1 MVKPGS
7 QNYPHSGSISPV
19 STNLHSLRPWIT
31 FLILSYTYTTDIL
44 QLVKQLLIHI
54 KLYSNA
60 MMDKMTL
67 IGSSYG
73 NRFILTY
80 HTTGKRIAPQ
90 QSRSTKIK
98 SSL

>member
-1 MVKPGS
+1 MVKPGR
-7 QNYPHSGSISPV
+7 QNYPHSGSINPV
-19 STNLHSLRPWIT
+19 PTNLHSLRPWIM
-31 FLILSYTYTTDIL
+31 FLILSYTTDIL

>member
-1 MVKPGS
+1 MVKPGR

-19 STNLHSLRPWIT
+19 PTNLHSLRPWIM
-31 FLILSYTYTTDIL
+31 FLILSYTTDIL
-44 QLVKQLLIHI
+44 QLVKQRLIHI

-60 MMDKMTL
+60 MMDKTTL